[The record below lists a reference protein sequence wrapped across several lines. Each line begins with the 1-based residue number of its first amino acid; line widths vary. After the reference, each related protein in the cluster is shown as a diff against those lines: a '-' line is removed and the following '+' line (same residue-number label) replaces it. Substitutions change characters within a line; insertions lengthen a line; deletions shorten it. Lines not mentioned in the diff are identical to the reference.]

1 MRLGQ
6 RTSAPKRAYSPT
18 VRIGGVPWVLLSPK
32 HKITDIPSSGF
43 CHSLCWCAVAVKRRH
58 SVCPLQ
64 IRAQAAHK
72 GAKTYP
78 MRTDMFGTPD
88 TQATAGLIKDGN
100 EQTFLQDVIEPS
112 KTVPVIVDF
121 WAPWCGPCKTLG
133 PALEAAVTAA
143 KGAVRMVK
151 INVDENQMLSQQ
163 LRIQSIPTVY
173 AFFNGQP
180 VDGFQGAIP
189 GSEIKKFIEG
199 LAKLAGGSADDGLA
213 DALAAAEEMLTE
225 GAAADAAETFAAIL
239 EEDPANAAA
248 YGGLIRAHLAMG
260 DLDQAETLAADAPAE
275 VTKSKEVEAARA
287 QIELAR
293 QAAKAGPVDELRALL
308 AKDPADRQ
316 VMFDLATALHASGD
330 VEGAVN
336 TLLDLFKLDREW
348 NDGAA
353 RAQLFII
360 FEALKPQDPIVLAGR
375 RRLSSMIFA

>member
-1 MRLGQ
+1 
-6 RTSAPKRAYSPT
+6 
-18 VRIGGVPWVLLSPK
+18 
-32 HKITDIPSSGF
+32 
-43 CHSLCWCAVAVKRRH
+43 
-58 SVCPLQ
+58 
-64 IRAQAAHK
+64 
-72 GAKTYP
+72 
-78 MRTDMFGTPD
+78 MFGTTDKPAVPAD
-88 TQATAGLIKDGN
+88 LIKDGT
-100 EQTFLQDVIEPS
+100 EASFMKDVIEPS

-151 INVDENQMLSQQ
+151 INVDQNQMLASQ

-180 VDGFQGAIP
+180 VDGFQGSIP
-189 GSEIKKFIEG
+189 GSEIKTFVENLSKMG
-199 LAKLAGGSADDGLA
+199 VGAADNGLA
-213 DALAAAEEMLTE
+213 DALAAAEEMLVE

-239 EEDPANAAA
+239 EEEPENAVA

-260 DLDQAETLAADAPAE
+260 NLDQAEALVTDAPGALG
-275 VTKSKEVEAARA
+275 KAKEVEAARA

-293 QAAKAGPVDELRALL
+293 QAAQAGPVDELRALL
-308 AKDPADRQ
+308 AKDPASRQ
-316 VMFDLATALHASGD
+316 VMFDLATAQHAVGD
-330 VEGAVN
+330 VEGAVT

-353 RAQLFII
+353 KTQLFTI

-375 RRLSSMIFA
+375 RRLSSIIFA

>member
-1 MRLGQ
+1 
-6 RTSAPKRAYSPT
+6 
-18 VRIGGVPWVLLSPK
+18 
-32 HKITDIPSSGF
+32 
-43 CHSLCWCAVAVKRRH
+43 
-58 SVCPLQ
+58 
-64 IRAQAAHK
+64 
-72 GAKTYP
+72 
-78 MRTDMFGTPD
+78 MFGTPASAPAAPSAD
-88 TQATAGLIKDGN
+88 LIKDGS

-151 INVDENQMLSQQ
+151 INVDENQMLAGQ

-199 LAKLAGGSADDGLA
+199 LAKMGGGADNGLA

-239 EEDPANAAA
+239 EEEPGNAVA
-248 YGGLIRAHLAMG
+248 YGGLIRAHLALG
-260 DLDQAETLAADAPAE
+260 DLDQAEALVANAPADLA
-275 VTKSKEVEAARA
+275 KSKEVEAARA
-287 QIELAR
+287 MIELAR
-293 QAAKAGPVDELRALL
+293 QAAKAGPVDELRNRL

-316 VMFDLATALHASGD
+316 VMFDLATAQYASGD
-330 VEGAVN
+330 VEGAVT

-353 RAQLFII
+353 KTQLFTI

-375 RRLSSMIFA
+375 RRLSSIIFA